1 MQRVALRFIF
11 FIMIMGCAS
20 KYNLEPNTIINTKE
34 SYYTEW
40 SSPVRD
46 GGSGYSTY
54 IVLDEK
60 LDLNTKQ
67 IEIQGIY
74 FQDKYSALKYQKPR
88 FYQGFIKKKASTNTF
103 EMEEGMSPPS
113 DKEAVNEDIPFKL
126 TDQEAV
132 IVYKVKNA
140 LKYIKIGLHK
150 KETLVFPMYNNN
162 SF

>member
-88 FYQGFIKKKASTNTF
+88 FYQGFIKKKSQHQYF
-103 EMEEGMSPPS
+103 
-113 DKEAVNEDIPFKL
+113 
-126 TDQEAV
+126 
-132 IVYKVKNA
+132 
-140 LKYIKIGLHK
+140 
-150 KETLVFPMYNNN
+150 
-162 SF
+162 

>member
-1 MQRVALRFIF
+1 M
-11 FIMIMGCAS
+11 
-20 KYNLEPNTIINTKE
+20 
-34 SYYTEW
+34 
-40 SSPVRD
+40 D
-46 GGSGYSTY
+46 
-54 IVLDEK
+54 
-60 LDLNTKQ
+60 
-67 IEIQGIY
+67 
-74 FQDKYSALKYQKPR
+74 
-88 FYQGFIKKKASTNTF
+88 
-103 EMEEGMSPPS
+103 EGMSPPS